1 MNENNQQPIVGK
13 NLLRMVML
21 QLYNNPRC
29 IYREYIQNGLDAI
42 NDAVS
47 KGILKNNRDGFVAI
61 TINNGN
67 IIIEDNGTGIKSS
80 EAAKILM
87 DIANSLKN
95 GIDTA
100 GQFGVGRLSGGEF
113 CEELEFI
120 TSYKGEPTSTT
131 VSMNINRLRD
141 ILDQDG
147 IDTSAEQVMAA
158 ICDVTSGE
166 ENEDRH
172 YFKVILHN
180 VNNSKDILL
189 NESDILSY
197 IRQTAPI
204 DYSTTFNTLINSC
217 PQKDFVERHKQ
228 IEKIKVSLNN
238 NVDIEKGYG
247 LKIAGN
253 GDDIRQLRYFELP
266 EHPKFGKL
274 AWGWYAVTPFSV
286 QIGDNDENVGIRLR
300 KHNISLDKNILD
312 PLFKETRGNK
322 YFYGE
327 IFITNENIRPD
338 SGRHGLAAGEE
349 ADALKEQL
357 KTYFKDVLHQL
368 YTKASKYKGLLKDIS
383 FFVKRIDEAGNAEAK
398 SLYIDRLRQAVD
410 KFQNSTKP
418 SGIDELN
425 DVIAIYRDKYDTK
438 FKTRVDELISCYS
451 KPESPAGARQE
462 PHTSSDS
469 DSDDTTDGEQSVQ
482 TAGEPDITSATGGS
496 VGNYNTASKPSVSAI
511 STDGGDSGSDKTA
524 EGKKPPVEVPH
535 PQKPQKTEDTFTPLT
550 EQGLY
555 TEKEVGLLRSVYK
568 MIGLICTPSDKKKL
582 DYYMEWAIDK
592 IARGN
597 II

>member
-1 MNENNQQPIVGK
+1 MNENNQHPMVGK

-80 EAAKILM
+80 EAAKNLM

-158 ICDVTSGE
+158 ICDVTNGE
-166 ENEDRH
+166 EDEDRH

-368 YTKASKYKGLLKDIS
+368 YTKASKYKGLLKDIR

-425 DVIAIYRDKYDTK
+425 DVIAIYRDKYDTELRGK
-438 FKTRVDELISCYS
+438 VDELISCYGNPVNTAGS
-451 KPESPAGARQE
+451 QQEARASSVSNKTKPENPNVAPAGGNSA
-462 PHTSSDS
+462 SSD
-469 DSDDTTDGEQSVQ
+469 G
-482 TAGEPDITSATGGS
+482 
-496 VGNYNTASKPSVSAI
+496 TASKPADQDSPVS
-511 STDGGDSGSDKTA
+511 GGASNAGNPT
-524 EGKKPPVEVPH
+524 EGKKPPVESKST
-535 PQKPQKTEDTFTPLT
+535 KPQKTGDAFTPLT
-550 EQGLY
+550 ASGMY

-568 MIGLICTPSDKKKL
+568 MIGLICIPSDKKKL
-582 DYYMEWAIDK
+582 DYYMEWAIEK

>member
-1 MNENNQQPIVGK
+1 MNENNQHPIVGK
-13 NLLRMVML
+13 GLLRVVML

-47 KGILKNNRDGFVAI
+47 QGILKSSRDGLVAI
-61 TINNGN
+61 TINKCN
-67 IIIEDNGTGIKSS
+67 IIIEDNGTGIRAS
-80 EAAKILM
+80 EAPKKLT

-95 GIDTA
+95 GINTA

-113 CEELEFI
+113 CEELEFV
-120 TSYKGEPTSTT
+120 TSYCGEPISTT
-131 VSMNINRLRD
+131 VSMNINMLKNA
-141 ILDQDG
+141 LNQD
-147 IDTSAEQVMAA
+147 DMDVSAEQVMAA
-158 ICDVTSGE
+158 IWNVSSKP
-166 ENEDRH
+166 EDKDKH

-204 DYSTTFNTLINSC
+204 DYSTTFNTLINNC

-228 IEKIKVSLNN
+228 IEKIKVALNN

-253 GDDIRQLRYFELP
+253 GDEISKLRYFELP
-266 EHPKFGKL
+266 AHPKFGKL

-286 QIGDNDENVGIRLR
+286 QISDNDENAGIRLR

-312 PLFKETRGNK
+312 SLFKESRGNK

-327 IFITNENIRPD
+327 IFITNENIKLD
-338 SGRHGLAAGEE
+338 IGRHGLAAGEE

-368 YTKASKYKGLLKDIS
+368 YTKANKYKRLLKDIS
-383 FFVKRIDEAGNAEAK
+383 NIVTRIDDAGNAAAK
-398 SLYIDRLRQAVD
+398 SLCIDPLQQAVD
-410 KFQNSTKP
+410 KFRDYTKP

-425 DVIAIYRDKYDTK
+425 DVIAIYRDKYDTELRG
-438 FKTRVDELISCYS
+438 RVDELITCYS
-451 KPESPAGARQE
+451 KPVNPADGQLNSRA
-462 PHTSSDS
+462 SSDS
-469 DSDDTTDGEQSVQ
+469 DNTKPGNANVAP
-482 TAGEPDITSATGGS
+482 AGGTPADNGGS
-496 VGNYNTASKPSVSAI
+496 ASKPADQGSSVS
-511 STDGGDSGSDKTA
+511 GGFSDAGKPT
-524 EGKKPPVEVPH
+524 EGKKPPVEPKRRN
-535 PQKPQKTEDTFTPLT
+535 PQRPQKTDDAFTPLT
-550 EQGLY
+550 ASGMY
-555 TEKEVGLLRSVYK
+555 TEKEIGLLRSVFK

-582 DYYMEWAIDK
+582 DQYMEWAIDK

>member
-1 MNENNQQPIVGK
+1 MNENNQHPIVGK
-13 NLLRMVML
+13 DLLRMVML

-47 KGILKNNRDGFVAI
+47 QGILKSNRDGLVAI
-61 TINNGN
+61 TINKGN
-67 IIIEDNGTGIKSS
+67 IIIEDNGTGIRAS
-80 EAAKILM
+80 EAPKKLT

-95 GIDTA
+95 GINTA
-100 GQFGVGRLSGGEF
+100 GQFGVGRLSGGEY
-113 CEELEFI
+113 CEELEFV
-120 TSYKGEPTSTT
+120 TSYCGEPISTT
-131 VSMNINRLRD
+131 VSMNINMLKHA
-141 ILDQDG
+141 LDQDDMD
-147 IDTSAEQVMAA
+147 ISAEQVMAA
-158 ICDVTSGE
+158 IWNVSSKP
-166 ENEDRH
+166 EDKDKH

-228 IEKIKVSLNN
+228 IEKIKVALNN

-253 GDDIRQLRYFELP
+253 GDEIRRLRYFELP
-266 EHPKFGKL
+266 EHPQFGKL

-286 QIGDNDENVGIRLR
+286 QISDNDENVGIRLR

-312 PLFKETRGNK
+312 SLFKESRGNK

-327 IFITNENIRPD
+327 IFITNENIRLD
-338 SGRHGLAAGEE
+338 IGRQGLAAGEE

-368 YTKASKYKGLLKDIS
+368 YTKANRYKVLLKDIS
-383 FFVKRIDEAGNAEAK
+383 NIVKRIDDAGNAAAK
-398 SLYIDRLRQAVD
+398 SLCIDTLQQAVD
-410 KFQNSTKP
+410 KFQNNTKP

-425 DVIAIYRDKYDTK
+425 DVIAIYRNKYDTELK
-438 FKTRVDELISCYS
+438 GRVDELISSYS
-451 KPESPAGARQE
+451 KPANPEDGQLKSRA
-462 PHTSSDS
+462 SSDS
-469 DSDDTTDGEQSVQ
+469 DNTKPGNANVAP
-482 TAGEPDITSATGGS
+482 AGGPPADNGGP
-496 VGNYNTASKPSVSAI
+496 ASKPADQGTSVSGGI
-511 STDGGDSGSDKTA
+511 SDAGKPT
-524 EGKKPPVEVPH
+524 EGKKPPVESKRLNPQR
-535 PQKPQKTEDTFTPLT
+535 PQKSDDAFTPLT
-550 EQGLY
+550 ASGMY
-555 TEKEVGLLRSVYK
+555 TEKEIGLLRSVFK

-582 DYYMEWAIDK
+582 DQYMEWAIDK

>member
-1 MNENNQQPIVGK
+1 MNENNHHPIVGK

-29 IYREYIQNGLDAI
+29 IYREYIQNGRDAI

-47 KGILKNNRDGFVAI
+47 KGILKNIRDGFVAI

-147 IDTSAEQVMAA
+147 IDTSAEQVMTA

-180 VNNSKDILL
+180 INNSKDILL
-189 NESDILSY
+189 NERDILSY

-238 NVDIEKGYG
+238 SVDIEKGYG

-253 GDDIRQLRYFELP
+253 GDEIRQLRYFELP

-274 AWGWYAVTPFSV
+274 AWGWYAVTPFTV
-286 QIGDNDENVGIRLR
+286 QISDNDENVGIRLR

-357 KTYFKDVLHQL
+357 RIYFKDVLYKL
-368 YTKASKYKGLLKDIS
+368 YTKASKYKGLLKDIHNLVS
-383 FFVKRIDEAGNAEAK
+383 RIDDAGNAETK
-398 SLYIDRLRQAVD
+398 SLLVDNLRKAVD
-410 KFQNSTKP
+410 KFQNDTKP

-425 DVIAIYRDKYDTK
+425 DVIAIYRDKYDTELRGK
-438 FKTRVDELISCYS
+438 VDQLISSYS
-451 KPESPAGARQE
+451 KTEDPAGSQQVSN
-462 PHTSSDS
+462 PSSDS
-469 DSDDTTDGEQSVQ
+469 DKTKSGNLNVAQ
-482 TAGEPDITSATGGS
+482 AGGDSA
-496 VGNYNTASKPSVSAI
+496 GNDVAASKPSDQ
-511 STDGGDSGSDKTA
+511 STSVIGGTSNADKPS
-524 EGKKPPVEVPH
+524 EGKKPPVDPTH
-535 PQKPQKTEDTFTPLT
+535 PNQQRPQKKDDAFTPLT
-550 EQGLY
+550 ASGMY
-555 TEKEVGLLRSVYK
+555 TDKEIGLLRSVFK

-582 DYYMEWAIDK
+582 DQYMEWAIDK
-592 IARGN
+592 IARGK